1 MGNKSKLFSLVL
13 VLLLSFA
20 ALPGFVKS
28 QAVTGPFGP
37 ITVELNGD
45 GVGLDD
51 VLSVERGDAVEVKV
65 RFTPPNKAEGVRIDA
80 ELRGLED
87 ENVED
92 RTDTFDVVANKTYI
106 KTLTLDIPEDLS
118 EDDLDKEF
126 TLKIDFDGDVCTGTG
141 TSETCSP
148 ESQLFTTGLIVTS
161 ARHDLRVQDVVFR
174 SGSTVDAGGNLFVT
188 VWVENKGSK
197 AEEDINV
204 QVSAPELGL
213 SARDKIDELVTA
225 ALEDKAGARDRDTDT
240 EAVNFALKV
249 PSDATAG
256 DYDLVVK
263 VDYNRGRDTVK
274 QTETFTV
281 TGGAAPRVEAETIVT
296 VDTTSQSVNRG
307 EGTIYKFSFAN
318 LGKQAKTF
326 SVDVAG
332 AEPWGSVRVD
342 PSFVTVQPGATSE
355 AFVFVTAKDDAS
367 LGKHLLTANVKEGS
381 IVLKS
386 VSLEADVKGQAPTA
400 VTGAASWDQVRKG
413 LEIGFAVLLII
424 LVILGIIIA
433 IGKLRKGDGTNEEE
447 PGQGEGQSYY
457 YYPRY

>member
-28 QAVTGPFGP
+28 LVVTDGPFGFQ
-37 ITVELNGD
+37 TLEVD
-45 GVGLDD
+45 GESVDTSS
-51 VLSVERGDAVEVKV
+51 VLSVERGDSVEVKV
-65 RFTPPNKAEGVRIDA
+65 RFTPPTNAEGVRIDA

-92 RTDTFDVVANKTYI
+92 RTDTFDILAGKTYV

-126 TLKIDFDGDVCTGTG
+126 TLKVDFDGDVCDATGANCTAESYA
-141 TSETCSP
+141 TS
-148 ESQLFTTGLIVTS
+148 TGLIVTS
-161 ARHDLRVQDVVFR
+161 ARHDLRIQDIVFR

-225 ALEDKAGARDRDTDT
+225 GEEDKAGARDRDTDT
-240 EAVNFALKV
+240 EAVNFALKL

-256 DYDLVVK
+256 DYDLVVE
-263 VDYNRGRDTVK
+263 VDYNRGRETVK

-326 SVDVAG
+326 SVDVTG

-367 LGKHLLTANVKEGS
+367 LGKHLLTANVKDGS
-381 IVLKS
+381 MLLKS

-433 IGKLRKGDGTNEEE
+433 IGKLRKGDGSNEEE
-447 PGQGEGQSYY
+447 PGQAEGQSYY

>member
-20 ALPGFVKS
+20 ALPSLKA
-28 QAVTGPFGP
+28 QTTGYEILSVEVDGDVVSSAD
-37 ITVELNGD
+37 TV
-45 GVGLDD
+45 
-51 VLSVERGDAVEVKV
+51 SVERGSTVEVKV
-65 RFTPPNKAEGVRIDA
+65 RFISRGLDAEGVRIEA
-80 ELRGLED
+80 ELKGLDED
-87 ENVED
+87 NIED
-92 RTDTFDVVANKTYI
+92 RTDRFDVPADTI
-106 KTLTLDIPEDLS
+106 KTVTLQLDIPEDLS
-118 EDDLDKEF
+118 EDDLDEEF
-126 TLKIDFDGDVCTGTG
+126 TLTVDVDGDACTIATVATASVCSPD
-141 TSETCSP
+141 SETLS
-148 ESQLFTTGLIVTS
+148 TGLIVTS
-161 ARHDLRVQDVVFR
+161 ERHDLRIQDVVFR
-174 SGSTVDAGGNLFVT
+174 SGSNVDAGGNLFVT
-188 VWVENKGSK
+188 VWVENKGSR

-204 QVSAPELGL
+204 MLSVPQLGL

-225 ALEDKAGARDRDTDT
+225 DEEDDSDRDRDTDT
-240 EAVNFALKV
+240 EAVNFALKI
-249 PSDATAG
+249 PSDAETG
-256 DYDLVVK
+256 EYDVVIE

-296 VDTTSQSVNRG
+296 VDTTSQGVNRG

-342 PSFVTVQPGATSE
+342 PAFVTVQPGATSE

-381 IVLKS
+381 MLLKS
-386 VSLEADVKGQAPTA
+386 VSLEADVKGQVPTA

-433 IGKLRKGDGTNEEE
+433 IGKLRKGDGSNEEE
-447 PGQGEGQSYY
+447 PGQAEGQSYY